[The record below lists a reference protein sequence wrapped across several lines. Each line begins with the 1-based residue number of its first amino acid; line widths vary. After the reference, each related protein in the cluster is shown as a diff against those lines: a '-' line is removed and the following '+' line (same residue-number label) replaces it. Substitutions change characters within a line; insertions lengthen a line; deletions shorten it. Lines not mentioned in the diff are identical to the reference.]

1 MGGACCSF
9 VPDQYDPY
17 ESPIISEAL
26 LHAADIVCCSGEMRQ
41 AFVRFLLGKAWLPK
55 YLERQR
61 LGLTSSTAFDLPE
74 GRILASHAALHSER
88 MQQAHRENAAAL
100 YRAKSEMFRSKRSMS
115 MNSRSESTMSHA
127 QTARSGEPIP
137 LPKQDPLLALAESF
151 IIFLVAGVLPQF
163 LISTEF
169 LEWADARPLSS
180 GQNSP
185 RQPDVSSLSLM
196 ETNSDRR
203 KRRGGSSG
211 RYVAHSGDNADG
223 DQNCTVNLAHNR
235 KPERRSSTMSLLMN
249 GMMVSVTNQNRRYFA
264 GQTVATI
271 RPLVTGE
278 QNDATPSDATPTN
291 TLPAT
296 GREHDHGGDPV
307 SPPPSSPPTTRIT
320 PLIVQQP
327 SSEARESPVI
337 NRVGTSSATG
347 PTGSTTPR
355 TAAVTPNAPAA
366 SSEPLNES
374 ARMERIIHEVLDVV
388 NVGELDDMLRS
399 TDWLRS
405 LLQTLDELPI
415 SVSVAQHIL
424 PHQRSQT
431 RVTNG
436 DDAQHD
442 DDVAAVKKPSRK
454 MESSVTATSLS
465 VKLSSKQTSQDF
477 DSPVA
482 MNGGTVNKNVLRHP
496 LVYVNTAFERL
507 TLYSRE
513 QVLGHSC
520 HLLQDRKYSEPSQ
533 VAKIQ
538 TALHELHALKVGIT
552 NVRQD
557 RSHFFN
563 LLSLKPLV
571 HHDKHGGKYC
581 KHILMIQY
589 AVEEEKVPEFNEFLA
604 IDDLLRLLS
613 NVIY

>member
-9 VPDQYDPY
+9 APDQYDPY

-55 YLERQR
+55 YLDRQR

-74 GRILASHAALHSER
+74 GRILAAHAALNSER
-88 MQQAHRENAAAL
+88 MQQTHRENAAAL
-100 YRAKSEMFRSKRSMS
+100 YRAKSEMFRSKRSLS

-127 QTARSGEPIP
+127 QTARSGEAVP

-185 RQPDVSSLSLM
+185 RQPDVSSLALIES
-196 ETNSDRR
+196 NSDRR
-203 KRRGGSSG
+203 RRRGGNSG
-211 RYVAHSGDNADG
+211 RYVVHSGDNVDG
-223 DQNCTVNLAHNR
+223 DGQNTACNLHHNR
-235 KPERRSSTMSLLMN
+235 KPERRSSTMSVLMN
-249 GMMVSVTNQNRRYFA
+249 GLMVSVTNQNRRYFA
-264 GQTVATI
+264 GQTVDAI

-278 QNDATPSDATPTN
+278 QSEVIATDATPTN

-296 GREHDHGGDPV
+296 SREHDHASYPV
-307 SPPPSSPPTTRIT
+307 SPPPSSPPTARIT

-327 SSEARESPVI
+327 SSEARDSPAAGRI
-337 NRVGTSSATG
+337 GLSTAN
-347 PTGSTTPR
+347 GSTTPL
-355 TAAVTPNAPAA
+355 TAAVTPSAPAS

-399 TDWLRS
+399 TDWLRA

-415 SVSVAQHIL
+415 SVSVAQHVL
-424 PHQRSQT
+424 PHQRSHT
-431 RVTNG
+431 RVITG
-436 DDAQHD
+436 DDGQHD
-442 DDVAAVKKPSRK
+442 EDFVVKKPSRK

-465 VKLSSKQTSQDF
+465 VNLSSEQTSQDF
-477 DSPVA
+477 DSPIA
-482 MNGGTVNKNVLRHP
+482 NSGGVTNKTVLRHP

-520 HLLQDRKYSEPSQ
+520 HILQDRKYSELSQ
-533 VAKIQ
+533 VTKIQ
-538 TALHELHALKVGIT
+538 SALHDLHALKVGIT

-563 LLSLKPLV
+563 LLSMKPLV

>member
-26 LHAADIVCCSGEMRQ
+26 LHAADIVCCSVEMRQ

-74 GRILASHAALHSER
+74 GRILAAHAALHSER
-88 MQQAHRENAAAL
+88 MQQAHRESAAAL
-100 YRAKSEMFRSKRSMS
+100 YRAKSEMFRSKRSLS

-127 QTARSGEPIP
+127 QTARSGEAVP

-185 RQPDVSSLSLM
+185 RQPDVSSLALI
-196 ETNSDRR
+196 ENNSDRR
-203 KRRGGSSG
+203 RRRGGNSG
-211 RYVAHSGDNADG
+211 RYVVHSGDNADCDG
-223 DQNCTVNLAHNR
+223 QNAACNLPHNR
-235 KPERRSSTMSLLMN
+235 KPERRSSTMSVLMN
-249 GMMVSVTNQNRRYFA
+249 GLMVSVTNQNRRYFA
-264 GQTVATI
+264 GQTVDAI

-278 QNDATPSDATPTN
+278 QSEPTAVDATPSN

-296 GREHDHGGDPV
+296 GREHDHSSDPV
-307 SPPPSSPPTTRIT
+307 SPPSSSPPTTRIT
-320 PLIVQQP
+320 PLIVHQP
-327 SSEARESPVI
+327 SSEARESPATGQI
-337 NRVGTSSATG
+337 GTSAAN
-347 PTGSTTPR
+347 GSTTPL
-355 TAAVTPNAPAA
+355 TAAVTPSAPAP

-399 TDWLRS
+399 TDWLRA

-415 SVSVAQHIL
+415 SVSVAQHVV
-424 PHQRSQT
+424 PNQRSHT
-431 RVTNG
+431 RGING
-436 DDAQHD
+436 DDDQHD
-442 DDVAAVKKPSRK
+442 DDFVVVKKPSRK

-465 VKLSSKQTSQDF
+465 VKLSSKQTSQEF
-477 DSPVA
+477 DSPA
-482 MNGGTVNKNVLRHP
+482 ATNGGATNKTALRHP

-520 HLLQDRKYSEPSQ
+520 HILQDRKHSELSQ
-533 VAKIQ
+533 VTKIQ

-557 RSHFFN
+557 RSQFFN
-563 LLSLKPLV
+563 LLSMKPLV